1 MSPSRTIALAGFL
14 MMLAIALGAFGAHA
28 LEGRLTLER
37 LDTWQIAVRYQVW
50 NSLGIIAMVLV
61 GKHFMVDTKAMGL
74 SLIFGIVI
82 FSGSLY
88 TLCLTNIGI
97 FGAITPIGGLLMI
110 IAWGLFAWKLFI
122 NTSES

>member
-1 MSPSRTIALAGFL
+1 MSASKTVAIAGFL

-28 LEGRLTLER
+28 LEGRLTPER
-37 LDTWQIAVRYQVW
+37 LETWEIAVRYQVW

-74 SLIFGIVI
+74 SLIFGIII

-110 IAWGLFAWKLFI
+110 IAWGLFGWKLFI
-122 NTSES
+122 NKSES